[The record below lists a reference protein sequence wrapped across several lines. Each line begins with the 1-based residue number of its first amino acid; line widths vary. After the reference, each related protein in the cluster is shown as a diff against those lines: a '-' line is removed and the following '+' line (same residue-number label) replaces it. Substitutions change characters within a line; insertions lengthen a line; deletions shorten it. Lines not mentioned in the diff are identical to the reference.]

1 MLELIL
7 IKSAIKYFNK
17 FGWFFDKERN
27 QMNNKIL
34 KEIDE
39 MNTENSIRGV
49 LAYSNFYV
57 DNLISEVVA

>member
-1 MLELIL
+1 M

-39 MNTENSIRGV
+39 MNTVNSIRVGV
-49 LAYSNFYV
+49 LEYSNFYV
-57 DNLISEVVA
+57 DDLISEVVA

>member
-1 MLELIL
+1 MLMTH
-7 IKSAIKYFNK
+7 IKSAIKFINK

-39 MNTENSIRGV
+39 MNTVNSIRGGGS
-49 LAYSNFYV
+49 SNFYV
-57 DNLISEVVA
+57 DDLISEVVA